1 MLVSLEAVFLDDSLY
16 KSSPEALFSILD
28 VERERERDDDDVYSR
43 KRFQNP
49 KESREMEF
57 QKSNVVY
64 DVLSRC
70 KSLSFPSKAQER
82 RKKKKK
88 RGGGGVGV
96 GVLSRVLLSA
106 SLLCRVFSDDDFE
119 RGKER
124 EEGRSLLKP
133 YNV

>member
-1 MLVSLEAVFLDDSLY
+1 MCVLVSLEAVFLEDSLY
-16 KSSPEALFSILD
+16 KSPPEALFSIGRR
-28 VERERERDDDDVYSR
+28 ERERERERERDDVYSR

-124 EEGRSLLKP
+124 E
-133 YNV
+133 